1 MELESLNTEASKDGE
16 EKHRTLIEAKR
27 RLVVI
32 ERDLNSTEERE
43 EKCLR
48 RIKTLEASLER
59 T

>member
-1 MELESLNTEASKDGE
+1 MELESLITEAAKDGE
-16 EKHRTLIEAKR
+16 EKHQALIEAKR
-27 RLVVI
+27 LLVVI

-43 EKCLR
+43 EKCPR